1 MIFYNGK
8 IDNILIIKWNFFYCY
23 IKNGLYLIKS
33 GCNEAFPTWTYV
45 PTICVFGGKY
55 TDTNISHSYYIIRF
69 GVEGIQCTWMHY
81 HAVYGGN
88 QVV

>member
-1 MIFYNGK
+1 MELFLLLHKKDGR
-8 IDNILIIKWNFFYCY
+8 
-23 IKNGLYLIKS
+23 YLIKN
-33 GCNEAFPTWTYV
+33 GCNEAFPTWKS
-45 PTICVFGGKY
+45 VFCGEKY

-88 QVV
+88 QVM